1 MIFFFTL
8 LILFVS
14 MLAAI
19 PLALDPELRQ
29 NVTFRC
35 IPVVSGLAIYL
46 LLWA

>member
-1 MIFFFTL
+1 MILVFAL

-19 PLALDPELRQ
+19 PLALDPELRE
-29 NVTFRC
+29 NVTFWGV
-35 IPVVSGLAIYL
+35 PVMAVIAF

>member
-1 MIFFFTL
+1 MMLVFAL

-19 PLALDPELRQ
+19 PLALDPELRE
-29 NVTFRC
+29 NMRFWG

>member
-1 MIFFFTL
+1 MILFFTL

-19 PLALDPELRQ
+19 PLALDPELRE
-29 NVTFRC
+29 NVTFWA
-35 IPVVSGLAIYL
+35 IPVIAVIAF

>member
-1 MIFFFTL
+1 MILVFTL

-19 PLALDPELRQ
+19 PLALDSELRQ
-29 NVTFRC
+29 NVTFWA
-35 IPVVSGLAIYL
+35 IPVMSGLAIYL

>member
-1 MIFFFTL
+1 MILVFAL

-19 PLALDPELRQ
+19 PLALDPELRE
-29 NVTFRC
+29 NVKFWGV
-35 IPVVSGLAIYL
+35 PVMAVIAF

>member
-1 MIFFFTL
+1 MILFFTL

-29 NVTFRC
+29 NVTFWGV
-35 IPVVSGLAIYL
+35 PAMVVIAF

>member
-19 PLALDPELRQ
+19 PLALDSELRQ
-29 NVTFRC
+29 NVTFWGV
-35 IPVVSGLAIYL
+35 PAMVVIAF

>member
-1 MIFFFTL
+1 MILVFTL

-29 NVTFRC
+29 NMAFWGV
-35 IPVVSGLAIYL
+35 PVMAGLAIYF

>member
-1 MIFFFTL
+1 MILVFAL

-19 PLALDPELRQ
+19 PLALDPELRE
-29 NVTFRC
+29 NVTFWA
-35 IPVVSGLAIYL
+35 IPVVSGLSIYL

>member
-1 MIFFFTL
+1 MILVFTL

-14 MLAAI
+14 MLAMI

-29 NVTFRC
+29 NVTFWC
-35 IPVVSGLAIYL
+35 IPVVSGLSIYL